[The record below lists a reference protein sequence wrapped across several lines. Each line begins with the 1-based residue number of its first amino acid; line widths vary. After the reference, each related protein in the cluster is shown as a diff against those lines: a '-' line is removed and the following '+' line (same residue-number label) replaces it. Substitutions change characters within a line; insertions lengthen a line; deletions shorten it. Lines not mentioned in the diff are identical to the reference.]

1 VRDAEEGSWGN
12 HGVPPRRIARV
23 LPSHDALVAE
33 LSELIAIPS
42 VSADPAHAE
51 DLSRAADWVAGRIR
65 GAGGEVE
72 IAERAGRPLVLGE
85 VAASRAAAPAV
96 LAYAHLDVQPPD
108 PLELWESDPW
118 SLAERDGLL
127 VGRGVADDKAHLFML
142 LKATELLAAADE
154 LPVTVRFMIDAEEEV
169 GGHAV
174 CDWVEADTG
183 PADAAVIL
191 DGGYATATLP
201 AFCTALRG
209 ICYFHV
215 TARTGERDLHS
226 GMLGGAALNAVEAL
240 TRALA
245 AVLPGPDGLLP
256 ELLRAGI
263 IPPTDGEVAGWSV
276 LPTGADELSGQG
288 ARPAD
293 AKAAERFHLRT
304 TAEPSV
310 SVNGLESGSPH
321 LQKTVLPVEAVANV
335 SIRLAPGQ
343 STGAIAPVFERLLRD
358 AAPVG
363 TTLDV
368 ELWSTGEPAYIDPG
382 SSVVQLGLDAFEHV
396 LGTRPILTRSGGSIP
411 VVATLAARGVPAVV
425 TGFSRPTAQMHSPNE
440 NFPAPALGEGLA
452 TIVELLRR
460 FGTLG

>member
-1 VRDAEEGSWGN
+1 
-12 HGVPPRRIARV
+12 V

-42 VSADPAHAE
+42 VSADPAHAA
-51 DLSRAADWVAGRIR
+51 DLGRAAEWVAARIG

-72 IAERAGRPLVLGE
+72 IAERGGRPLVIGE
-85 VAASRAAAPAV
+85 VPASRAGAPAM

-108 PLELWESDPW
+108 PLDLWDSDPW
-118 SLAERDGLL
+118 TLTQRDGLL

-142 LKATELLAAADE
+142 LKATELLAAAGE

-174 CDWVEADTG
+174 CDWAEADAG

-191 DGGYATATLP
+191 DGGYATQTLP
-201 AFCTALRG
+201 SFCTALRG

-226 GMLGGAALNAVEAL
+226 GMVGGAALNAVEAL
-240 TRALA
+240 TRSLA

-256 ELLRAGI
+256 EPLRAGI
-263 IPPTDGEVAGWSV
+263 IRPTEAEVAGWSV
-276 LPTGADELSGQG
+276 LPTGAEELGGQG

-293 AKAAERFHLRT
+293 ATAAEQFHLRT

-310 SVNGLESGSPH
+310 SVNGVESGSPH

-343 STGAIAPVFERLLRD
+343 STAEIAPVFDQLLRD
-358 AAPVG
+358 AAPAG
-363 TTLDV
+363 TTLEV
-368 ELWSTGEPAYIDPG
+368 ELWSTGEPAYVDPE
-382 SSVVQLGLDAFEHV
+382 SPVVQLGLDAFEDV
-396 LGTRPILTRSGGSIP
+396 LGRRPILTRSGGSIP

-440 NFPAPALGEGLA
+440 NFPAAALGEGLA
-452 TIVELLRR
+452 TIVELVRR

>member
-1 VRDAEEGSWGN
+1 ML
-12 HGVPPRRIARV
+12 PP
-23 LPSHDALVAE
+23 HDALVAE

-42 VSADPAHAE
+42 VSADPAHAG
-51 DLSRAADWVAGRIR
+51 DLARAADWVAARIR

-72 IAERAGRPLVLGE
+72 ILERTGRPLVLGE
-85 VAASRAAAPAV
+85 VPASRSDAPAV

-118 SLAERDGLL
+118 TLTERDGLL

-142 LKATELLAAADE
+142 LKATELLAAAGE

-174 CDWVEADTG
+174 CDWAAEDSG
-183 PADAAVIL
+183 PASAAVIL

-209 ICYFHV
+209 ICFFHV
-215 TARTGERDLHS
+215 SARTGERDLHS
-226 GMLGGAALNAVEAL
+226 GMAGGGALNASEAL
-240 TRALA
+240 LRSLT
-245 AVLPGPDGLLP
+245 AVLPGPGGRLP
-256 ELLRAGI
+256 EPLRAGI
-263 IPPTDGEVAGWSV
+263 IPPTDSEVASWSA
-276 LPTGADELSGQG
+276 LPSGAEELEAQG

-293 AKAAERFHLRT
+293 ATAADEFFVRT

-310 SVNGLESGSPH
+310 SVNGIESGSPH
-321 LQKTVLPVEAVANV
+321 LQKTVLPVEAHANV

-343 STGAIAPVFERLLRD
+343 SAAEIAPVFERLLRG
-358 AAPVG
+358 AAPPG
-363 TTLDV
+363 TTLEV
-368 ELWSTGEPAYIDPG
+368 VLRSTGEPAYIDPE
-382 SSVVQLGLDAFEHV
+382 SSAVQLGLDAFEHV

-411 VVATLAARGVPAVV
+411 VVATIAARGVPAIV

-440 NFPAPALGEGLA
+440 NIPAGAISEGLG

-460 FGTLG
+460 FGALA